1 MSVTNAKG
9 SSDVP
14 QWATD
19 RARQIVQPGENILGI
34 YVVSDENRKN
44 AVKQPMACFLAM
56 PCFWPHALLMSPCL
70 YAACQ
75 SGNKI
80 LKSTVIVSLPLG
92 HPLAT
97 AGGQNSSEH
106 RSGIPNMHMQMLVD
120 NPQEVIQLLRSA
132 KDALMSAPQQVVV
145 TTAMP
150 IAPMEMGHDDP
161 TEQLAKL
168 KKLLDAG
175 AITEEEYEEK
185 RKPYVDRL

>member
-1 MSVTNAKG
+1 MSVTIAKG

-80 LKSTVIVSLPLG
+80 LKSTVYIITDKRLYNSVGAGELG
-92 HPLAT
+92 FVCCTLFAARLEQADIASREGGALLLTPHPPP
-97 AGGQNSSEH
+97 S
-106 RSGIPNMHMQMLVD
+106 MW
-120 NPQEVIQLLRSA
+120 
-132 KDALMSAPQQVVV
+132 
-145 TTAMP
+145 
-150 IAPMEMGHDDP
+150 
-161 TEQLAKL
+161 
-168 KKLLDAG
+168 
-175 AITEEEYEEK
+175 
-185 RKPYVDRL
+185 